1 MCCVVLKCCDI
12 FSEQLSQYGEM
23 TTVYLGRKP
32 AIFLNTIELV
42 KEALVQNASSF
53 SGRPP
58 IPILMWITKGYGQ

>member
-1 MCCVVLKCCDI
+1 MLKCCDI

-42 KEALVQNASSF
+42 KEALVQKASSF
-53 SGRPP
+53 FRKASYTNSNVGH
-58 IPILMWITKGYGQ
+58 